1 MLYSLQGEIFEK
13 ATTRPDPYQMIEK
26 EAYDMFL
33 EYMKYKLLVH
43 VINNPDV
50 APYST
55 ILKVLMISWIK
66 D

>member
-1 MLYSLQGEIFEK
+1 MTCYTAYTVNLTFEK
-13 ATTRPDPYQMIEK
+13 GPDPYQMTEK

-33 EYMKYKLLVH
+33 EYMKYELL

-50 APYST
+50 VPYST
-55 ILKVLMISWIK
+55 ILKVFMLSGIK